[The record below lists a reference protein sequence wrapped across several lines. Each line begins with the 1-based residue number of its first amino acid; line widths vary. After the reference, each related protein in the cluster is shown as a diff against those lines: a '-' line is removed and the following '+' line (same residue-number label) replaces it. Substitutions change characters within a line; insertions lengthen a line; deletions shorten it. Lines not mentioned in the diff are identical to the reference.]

1 MRDAGCAGT
10 GNVPFAVTES
20 PSHRVTESL
29 PSRVTESLPH
39 GFTLLEVLVVLALLA
54 ITAAAAVPAFLA
66 DRALGAEREA
76 ATALASALGRVRDGA
91 RSSAAPATLI
101 LSPKDARVWLVWRD
115 STVTEQL
122 LLAPGVAFA
131 TANADRLECRFD
143 PAGTATPFDVTVQG
157 RVNVPVRVSPWS
169 GEITIGDGAPQ

>member
-1 MRDAGCAGT
+1 
-10 GNVPFAVTES
+10 
-20 PSHRVTESL
+20 
-29 PSRVTESLPH
+29 
-39 GFTLLEVLVVLALLA
+39 VLALLA

-66 DRALGAEREA
+66 DGALGAEREA

-122 LLAPGVAFA
+122 PLASGVALA
-131 TANADRLECRFD
+131 AASADRVECRFD

-157 RVNVPVRVSPWS
+157 RTNVPVRVSPWS